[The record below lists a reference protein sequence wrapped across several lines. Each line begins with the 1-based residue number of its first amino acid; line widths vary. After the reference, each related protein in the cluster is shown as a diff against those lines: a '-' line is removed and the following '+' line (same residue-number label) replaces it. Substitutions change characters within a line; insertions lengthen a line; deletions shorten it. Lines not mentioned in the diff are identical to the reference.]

1 MNEVCYFKKDHV
13 YRVAKETGRV
23 IKNYRYDGNGFFY
36 AVDGKDSFRARITD
50 VQSPRMECALATGYN
65 AFFSKYDEVKE
76 DGTEH

>member
-1 MNEVCYFKKDHV
+1 MNEISRFKQGHIYKATREIGNV
-13 YRVAKETGRV
+13 YCRV
-23 IKNYRYDGNGFFY
+23 RYDGNGFFSFL
-36 AVDGKDSFRARITD
+36 DGKPSFRARITD